1 MFKNIYGVIY
11 KITNKI
17 DGKVYI
23 GQTKHS
29 FDERYHYN
37 LEKYTHNLPLKNAIK
52 KYGINNFEINKCID
66 VAFSEIEL
74 DIKEECYISIYK
86 SYKNGYNLTL
96 GGDGIKG
103 LAKEKHGM
111 YGTHRTGSENPFYG
125 HKHTERTIKHLK
137 EVFKNRNYN
146 GKNNPN
152 YGNGDKIK
160 GNKNPMF
167 KLSPKDRMDK
177 QTYEIWLKKIR
188 ENHYGGKNPK
198 ATKVICIT
206 TGKIF
211 DSIVEGANF
220 YKISASGIRQNCI
233 HKSKHS
239 GKLDDGTKLQ
249 WEYLKESV

>member
-1 MFKNIYGVIY
+1 MQKYGVIY

-23 GQTKHS
+23 GKTKYN

-37 LEKYTHNLPLKNAIK
+37 LERYTHNLHLKYAIK

-66 VAFSEIEL
+66 VAFSETEL
-74 DIKEECYISIYK
+74 NIKEECYINIYK

-103 LAKEKHGM
+103 LPKERHGM
-111 YGTHRTGSENPFYG
+111 YGTHRTGVKNPFYG
-125 HKHTERTIKHLK
+125 KKHTSFTKKIIRKKALERNISGL
-137 EVFKNRNYN
+137 
-146 GKNNPN
+146 NNPN
-152 YGNGDKIK
+152 YGNGEKIK
-160 GNKNPMF
+160 GKNNPMF
-167 KLSPKDRMDK
+167 KVSPKDRMDK
-177 QTYEIWLKKIR
+177 QTYEIWLKKTQ
-188 ENHYGGKNPK
+188 ENHYGSKNPN

-211 DSIVEGANF
+211 GSMVEGANF

-233 HKSKHS
+233 HKSKYS